1 VAGSETQS
9 RRFCRGHRYSFRR
22 VSSTVAVTAAL
33 VGVFSIDYTA
43 ATAYAAIPAYA
54 QAMNDGVPLTA
65 AHRGDPVAA
74 PENTLP
80 AIVAGISGGSDIVE
94 FDLQLTS
101 DGHAVLMHDAMVD
114 RTTDGVGP
122 VNQLTLDQVR
132 QLDAGSWF
140 GDAWRGTSV
149 PTAREALEPFVGVG
163 TTALVEFKGTWREDD
178 VAPVIAIIDELGIG
192 ERTVVSSFEARTML
206 ALQSAAPHL
215 QRALTMQ
222 VLPAS
227 PLGLVT
233 AYDASVVVTSMR
245 SIDLS
250 PRMVAQLQQAGV
262 TVVVYTLNTPT
273 LWQKAR
279 QAGVDVIVTD
289 DPRGMN
295 HWADWL
301 AADG

>member
-1 VAGSETQS
+1 VTHSETQP

-22 VSSTVAVTAAL
+22 VSTTVAVTVAL
-33 VGVFSIDYTA
+33 VGVFSVDYTA

-74 PENTLP
+74 PENTVP
-80 AIVAGISGGSDIVE
+80 AIVAGINGGADIVE

-101 DGHAVLMHDAMVD
+101 DGHAVLMHDDMVY
-114 RTTDGVGP
+114 RTTDGAGP
-122 VNQLTLDQVR
+122 ISEFTLDGIR

-140 GDAWRGTSV
+140 GPAWRGTPV
-149 PTAREALEPFVGVG
+149 PTAREALEHFIDVP
-163 TTALVEFKGTWREDD
+163 TTALVEFKGTWREED
-178 VAPVIAIIDELGIG
+178 VAPVIAVIDELGIG
-192 ERTVVSSFEARTML
+192 DRTVVSSFEARTMI
-206 ALQSAAPHL
+206 ALQRAAPHL
-215 QRALTMQ
+215 QRALTMR

-262 TVVVYTLNTPT
+262 TVIVYTLNTPT

-301 AADG
+301 GS